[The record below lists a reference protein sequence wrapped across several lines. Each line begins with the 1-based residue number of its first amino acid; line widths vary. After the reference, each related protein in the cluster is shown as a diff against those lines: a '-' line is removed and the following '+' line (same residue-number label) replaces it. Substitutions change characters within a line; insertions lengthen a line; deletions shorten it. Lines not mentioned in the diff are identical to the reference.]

1 MFVKLINM
9 IDKLIPFNN
18 KKIMMIGEPAKGTSI
33 YHDLELMKQVALD
46 RAKAHNCNYNIILMN
61 PKNGVFDEAA
71 GSTYE
76 MVADS
81 YFEKERPNVIL
92 LHKTNDLLK

>member
-1 MFVKLINM
+1 MKS
-9 IDKLIPFNN
+9 PH
-18 KKIMMIGEPAKGTSI
+18 
-33 YHDLELMKQVALD
+33 HDLELMKLVAVD

-61 PKNGVFDEAA
+61 PKNGVFDQAA

-81 YFEKERPNVIL
+81 YFEKERPHVIL
-92 LHKTNDLLK
+92 LHKTDDLI